1 MKFMNAI
8 FVRSRFERS
17 TGFSL
22 CGFDFCISLNAAE
35 IKITQAEACA
45 TGGQ

>member
-8 FVRSRFERS
+8 FVRRFERR

-22 CGFDFCISLNAAE
+22 SAFDFCISLNAAE
-35 IKITQAEACA
+35 IKIIQAEACA